1 MIKCSYTDLVEVDK
15 LVPNPKNYNKHP
27 DRQIEMLAKIIKYQG
42 QRLPIVVSKRSG
54 FVVAGHGRLQAV
66 KMLGWDKVA
75 VDYQDFENEA
85 AEYAYMIADN
95 KIAEL
100 AEADQIMLDELVIS
114 LGEEFDH
121 ELLGLDKDLI
131 IGAADFVDP
140 IEHEGLDKVSIVIL
154 ECPHC
159 EETFEKSQ
167 AKIVG

>member
-1 MIKCSYTDLVEVDK
+1 MIKCAYTDLVEVDK

-66 KMLGWDKVA
+66 KLLGWDKVA

-85 AEYAYMIADN
+85 AEYAHMIADN

-100 AEADQIMLDELVIS
+100 AETDQVMLDELVVT

-121 ELLGLDKDLI
+121 ELIGFELTPDFMPGNIDEQGQLDELKL
-131 IGAADFVDP
+131 
-140 IEHEGLDKVSIVIL
+140 VIM

-159 EETFEKSQ
+159 GKTFEQKQ
-167 AKIVG
+167 AKIID